1 MSEAISF
8 SLHFLI
14 LLLFHFLSFSLFP
27 FSLFPFFLFF
37 FFSFFLFFFLSF
49 LSFYFFSSF
58 NILKFLIAAKPQS
71 FLIPHSTFHIYNILR
86 AVA

>member
-14 LLLFHFLSFSLFP
+14 LLLFHFLSFPFFP
-27 FSLFPFFLFF
+27 FPFFLFSF
-37 FFSFFLFFFLSF
+37 FLPFFSFFLSFFSL
-49 LSFYFFSSF
+49 FFSSF

>member
-27 FSLFPFFLFF
+27 FSLF
-37 FFSFFLFFFLSF
+37 SFFLFFFLSF
-49 LSFYFFSSF
+49 LSFFLFFSLFFSSF

>member
-14 LLLFHFLSFSLFP
+14 LLLFHFLSFPFFP
-27 FSLFPFFLFF
+27 FPFFLFF
-37 FFSFFLFFFLSF
+37 FFSS
-49 LSFYFFSSF
+49 FFSSF
-58 NILKFLIAAKPQS
+58 LFFLSLFFSFFLLIQHFKFLIAAKPQS

>member
-14 LLLFHFLSFSLFP
+14 LLLFHFLSFPFFP
-27 FSLFPFFLFF
+27 FPFFLFF
-37 FFSFFLFFFLSF
+37 FFSSFLSFFLFFSL
-49 LSFYFFSSF
+49 FFSSF

>member
-14 LLLFHFLSFSLFP
+14 LLLFHFLSFPFFP
-27 FSLFPFFLFF
+27 FPFF
-37 FFSFFLFFFLSF
+37 SSFLFFLS
-49 LSFYFFSSF
+49 LFFSSF

-71 FLIPHSTFHIYNILR
+71 FLIPHSTFHIYNTLR

>member
-27 FSLFPFFLFF
+27 FSLFSFFLPFFSFF
-37 FFSFFLFFFLSF
+37 LSFSFFLFFSL
-49 LSFYFFSSF
+49 FFSSF

>member
-14 LLLFHFLSFSLFP
+14 LLLFHFLSFFLFP

-37 FFSFFLFFFLSF
+37 FLSFLFFSFFLFFSL
-49 LSFYFFSSF
+49 FFSSF

>member
-14 LLLFHFLSFSLFP
+14 LLLFHFLSF
-27 FSLFPFFLFF
+27 PFFLP
-37 FFSFFLFFFLSF
+37 FFSFFLFFSL
-49 LSFYFFSSF
+49 FFSSF

>member
-14 LLLFHFLSFSLFP
+14 LLLFHFLSFFLFP
-27 FSLFPFFLFF
+27 FSLFPFSFFLP
-37 FFSFFLFFFLSF
+37 FFSFFLFFSL
-49 LSFYFFSSF
+49 FFSSF

>member
-14 LLLFHFLSFSLFP
+14 LLLFHFLSFPFFP
-27 FSLFPFFLFF
+27 FPFFLFF
-37 FFSFFLFFFLSF
+37 FLSSF
-49 LSFYFFSSF
+49 LSLFFSSF

>member
-27 FSLFPFFLFF
+27 FSLFSFFLPFFLP
-37 FFSFFLFFFLSF
+37 FFSFFLFLS
-49 LSFYFFSSF
+49 LFFSSF

>member
-14 LLLFHFLSFSLFP
+14 LLLFHFLSFPFFP
-27 FSLFPFFLFF
+27 FPFFLFF
-37 FFSFFLFFFLSF
+37 FFSFLSFFLSF
-49 LSFYFFSSF
+49 FLSLFSSSF

>member
-14 LLLFHFLSFSLFP
+14 LLLFHFLSFPFFP
-27 FSLFPFFLFF
+27 FPFFLFF
-37 FFSFFLFFFLSF
+37 FLSSFLFFLSF
-49 LSFYFFSSF
+49 FLSLFFSSF

>member
-27 FSLFPFFLFF
+27 FSLFSFFLPFFS
-37 FFSFFLFFFLSF
+37 FSFFLFFSL
-49 LSFYFFSSF
+49 FFSSF

>member
-14 LLLFHFLSFSLFP
+14 LLLFHFLSFPFFP
-27 FSLFPFFLFF
+27 FSFSLFSSFLFF
-37 FFSFFLFFFLSF
+37 LS
-49 LSFYFFSSF
+49 LFFSSF

>member
-14 LLLFHFLSFSLFP
+14 LLLFHFLSFP
-27 FSLFPFFLFF
+27 FSLFSFFLP
-37 FFSFFLFFFLSF
+37 FFSFFLFFLFFSL
-49 LSFYFFSSF
+49 FFSSF

>member
-14 LLLFHFLSFSLFP
+14 LLLFHFLL
-27 FSLFPFFLFF
+27 FSLFPFFLF
-37 FFSFFLFFFLSF
+37 SFFFLSF
-49 LSFYFFSSF
+49 IFFLSFFLSLFFSSF

>member
-14 LLLFHFLSFSLFP
+14 LLLFHFLSFPFFP
-27 FSLFPFFLFF
+27 FPFFLFF
-37 FFSFFLFFFLSF
+37 FFSSFLFFLFFSL
-49 LSFYFFSSF
+49 FFSSF

>member
-27 FSLFPFFLFF
+27 FSLFPFF
-37 FFSFFLFFFLSF
+37 FFSFFLPLFSFFSL
-49 LSFYFFSSF
+49 FFSSF

>member
-14 LLLFHFLSFSLFP
+14 LLLFHFLSFPFFP
-27 FSLFPFFLFF
+27 FSLFPFFFLFF
-37 FFSFFLFFFLSF
+37 LPFFSFFLFFSL
-49 LSFYFFSSF
+49 FFSSF

>member
-27 FSLFPFFLFF
+27 FSLFSFFLPFFLSSFL
-37 FFSFFLFFFLSF
+37 FFSFFLFFSL
-49 LSFYFFSSF
+49 FFSSF

>member
-14 LLLFHFLSFSLFP
+14 LLLFHFLSFPFFP
-27 FSLFPFFLFF
+27 FPFF
-37 FFSFFLFFFLSF
+37 SSFLFFLS
-49 LSFYFFSSF
+49 LFFSSF

-71 FLIPHSTFHIYNILR
+71 FLIPHSTFHICNTLR

>member
-27 FSLFPFFLFF
+27 FSLFSFF
-37 FFSFFLFFFLSF
+37 FFSSFLFFLS
-49 LSFYFFSSF
+49 LFFSSF

>member
-27 FSLFPFFLFF
+27 FSLFPFF
-37 FFSFFLFFFLSF
+37 FFSSFLFFLS
-49 LSFYFFSSF
+49 LFFSSF

-71 FLIPHSTFHIYNILR
+71 FLIPHSTFIIFYEPLLDG
-86 AVA
+86 

>member
-27 FSLFPFFLFF
+27 F
-37 FFSFFLFFFLSF
+37 FLFFFLSF
-49 LSFYFFSSF
+49 LSFSFFLFFSLFFSSF

-71 FLIPHSTFHIYNILR
+71 FLIPHSTFHICNTLR

>member
-14 LLLFHFLSFSLFP
+14 LLLFHFLSFFLFP
-27 FSLFPFFLFF
+27 FSLF
-37 FFSFFLFFFLSF
+37 SFFLPFFFFFLS
-49 LSFYFFSSF
+49 LFFSSF

>member
-27 FSLFPFFLFF
+27 FSLF
-37 FFSFFLFFFLSF
+37 SFFLPFFSF
-49 LSFYFFSSF
+49 LSFFLPLFFSSF

>member
-14 LLLFHFLSFSLFP
+14 LLLFHFLSFPFFP
-27 FSLFPFFLFF
+27 FP
-37 FFSFFLFFFLSF
+37 FFLFFFLSF
-49 LSFYFFSSF
+49 LSFFFFSFFSSF

>member
-14 LLLFHFLSFSLFP
+14 LLLFHFLSFPFFP
-27 FSLFPFFLFF
+27 FPFFLP
-37 FFSFFLFFFLSF
+37 FFSSFLFFLS
-49 LSFYFFSSF
+49 LFFSSF

-71 FLIPHSTFHIYNILR
+71 FLIQHSTFHICNTLR

>member
-27 FSLFPFFLFF
+27 FSLFSFFLPFFL
-37 FFSFFLFFFLSF
+37 SSFLFFLSLF
-49 LSFYFFSSF
+49 FSFFSSF

>member
-14 LLLFHFLSFSLFP
+14 LLLFHFLSFPFFP
-27 FSLFPFFLFF
+27 FPFFLP
-37 FFSFFLFFFLSF
+37 FFSFFLFFSL
-49 LSFYFFSSF
+49 FFSSF

>member
-27 FSLFPFFLFF
+27 FSLF
-37 FFSFFLFFFLSF
+37 SFFLFFFLSF
-49 LSFYFFSSF
+49 LSFSFFSLFFSSF

>member
-14 LLLFHFLSFSLFP
+14 LLLFHFLSFPFFP
-27 FSLFPFFLFF
+27 FP
-37 FFSFFLFFFLSF
+37 FFLFFFLSF
-49 LSFYFFSSF
+49 LSFFLFFSLFFSSF

>member
-14 LLLFHFLSFSLFP
+14 LLLFHFLSFPFFP
-27 FSLFPFFLFF
+27 FPFFLFF
-37 FFSFFLFFFLSF
+37 FLSSFLFFLS
-49 LSFYFFSSF
+49 LFFSSF

>member
-14 LLLFHFLSFSLFP
+14 LLLFHFLSFPFFP
-27 FSLFPFFLFF
+27 FP
-37 FFSFFLFFFLSF
+37 FFLFFFLSF
-49 LSFYFFSSF
+49 LSFSFFLLIQHF
-58 NILKFLIAAKPQS
+58 KFLIAAKPQS

>member
-14 LLLFHFLSFSLFP
+14 LLLFHFLSFFLFP
-27 FSLFPFFLFF
+27 FSLFLF
-37 FFSFFLFFFLSF
+37 FFLFFFLS
-49 LSFYFFSSF
+49 LFFSSF

>member
-14 LLLFHFLSFSLFP
+14 LLLFHFLSF
-27 FSLFPFFLFF
+27 PFFPFF
-37 FFSFFLFFFLSF
+37 FFSSFLFFLSF
-49 LSFYFFSSF
+49 FLSLFFSSF

>member
-27 FSLFPFFLFF
+27 FSLFPFF
-37 FFSFFLFFFLSF
+37 FFSSFLFFLSF
-49 LSFYFFSSF
+49 FLSLFFSSF